1 MPAAAPRVLLVE
13 DDDAVRG
20 FLGRALERGGW
31 ESTGVRTGEEAF
43 EIVHAD
49 ASIGA
54 VLIDGLLPDMH
65 GVRVAHRLLDDPAA
79 AHLGIAFISG
89 AIREHRPAESGIA
102 ALSKPVRLT
111 DLLSTVEALLD
122 WHEHGTDDA
131 ETRRAVVKRF
141 EQGFLVGP

>member
-49 ASIGA
+49 SSIGA

-79 AHLGIAFISG
+79 KRIGIGFISG
-89 AIREHRPAESGIA
+89 AIREHQPAESGIA
-102 ALSKPVRLT
+102 ALSKPVRLP
-111 DLLSTVEALLD
+111 DLLATVQALLD
-122 WHEHGTDDA
+122 WHEYGTDDTD
-131 ETRRAVVKRF
+131 TRRSVVKRF